1 MIGFERRDSML
12 RGFYTAASGMLT
24 QQRVTEMLTNNM
36 ANANT
41 PGFKSDQASVR
52 AFPELLLQRIHSHGV
67 PNTDRHLSSGKTI
80 GSLNTGSYIQEA
92 TPNFIQG
99 DLQETGRKTDIALLE
114 QNVPFNAE
122 TGQKAA
128 LFFTVQDA
136 NGETRYT
143 RNGNFSIDG
152 QGYLTT
158 NEGYYVLNESNERIL
173 VESGEFS
180 LHEDGTLVENNELIG
195 RINIVMAEDPNSLV
209 KEGNGLFRA
218 ENGQVLQTAIG
229 NGEASYSLQQGFIER
244 SNVDAAQTMTQMLT
258 AFRAFE
264 ANQKVLQ
271 AYDKSLEKAVNEIG
285 RL

>member
-1 MIGFERRDSML
+1 ML

-24 QQRVTEMLTNNM
+24 QQRMTEMLTNNM

-52 AFPELLLQRIHSHGV
+52 AFPELFLQRINNHGV
-67 PNTDRHLSSGKTI
+67 PNTSSHLSGGKNI

-92 TPNFIQG
+92 VPNFVQG
-99 DLQETGRKTDIALLE
+99 DLQDTGMITDIALLE
-114 QNVPFNAE
+114 QNVPVNEE

-128 LFFTVQDA
+128 LFFNVQDA
-136 NGETRYT
+136 NGQNRYT
-143 RNGNFSIDG
+143 RNGNFTIDG

-158 NEGYYVLNESNERIL
+158 NDGYYVLNENNEQIMIQ
-173 VESGEFS
+173 SGEFS
-180 LHEDGTLVENNELIG
+180 LREDGTLVENNNVIG
-195 RINIVMAEDPNSLV
+195 RLNIVVAEDPNSLI
-209 KEGNGLFRA
+209 KEGNGLFRS
-218 ENGQVLQTAIG
+218 ENEQGLPSVIG
-229 NGEASYSLQQGFIER
+229 NGEIAFSLKQGFIER
-244 SNVDAAQTMTQMLT
+244 SNVDAAQTMTQMLS

-271 AYDKSLEKAVNEIG
+271 AYDKSLEKTVNEIG

>member
-1 MIGFERRDSML
+1 ML

-24 QQRVTEMLTNNM
+24 QQRMTELLTNNM

-52 AFPELLLQRIHSHGV
+52 AFPELLLQRIHNQGV
-67 PNTDRHLSSGKTI
+67 PNTGRHLPSGRTI
-80 GSLNTGSYIQEA
+80 GSLNSGSYLQE
-92 TPNFIQG
+92 TIPNFLQG

-114 QNVPFNAE
+114 QNVPFNPE
-122 TGQKAA
+122 TGQKSA
-128 LFFTVQDA
+128 LFFSVQDA
-136 NGETRYT
+136 NGQTRYT
-143 RNGNFSIDG
+143 RNGNFTIDG

-158 NEGYYVLNESNERIL
+158 NEGFYVLNENNERIF

-180 LHEDGTLVENNELIG
+180 LQEDGSLVENNQIIG
-195 RINIVMAEDPNSLV
+195 RINIVLAQNPNSLV
-209 KEGNGLFRA
+209 KEGNGLYRS
-218 ENGQVLQTAIG
+218 ENGQALPTVIG
-229 NGEASYSLQQGFIER
+229 NDNVSYSLQQGFIER
-244 SNVDAAQTMTQMLT
+244 SNVDTAQTMTQMLS

-271 AYDKSLEKAVNEIG
+271 AYDRSLEKTVNEIG